1 MQTKVNV
8 NVQVML
14 VGYYVG
20 GQSYDIQIC
29 KHIWNNCDL
38 GHDEYC

>member
-20 GQSYDIQIC
+20 GQSYDI
-29 KHIWNNCDL
+29 WNNCDL
-38 GHDEYC
+38 GHEE